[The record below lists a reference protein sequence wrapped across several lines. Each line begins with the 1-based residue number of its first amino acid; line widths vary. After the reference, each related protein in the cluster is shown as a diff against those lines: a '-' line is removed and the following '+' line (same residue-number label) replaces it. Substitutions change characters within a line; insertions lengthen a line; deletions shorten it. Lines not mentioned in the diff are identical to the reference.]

1 MFLGEVWVSLYLGW
15 GSQDVALD
23 FTLGYCKGWVGDRV
37 CVRLYSDPGVRASM
51 PIGSQ
56 ERVPS
61 VGFGARQVGFEIPLS
76 HRYICNHR

>member
-1 MFLGEVWVSLYLGW
+1 MFLGEVWVSSYLGW

-51 PIGSQ
+51 QP
-56 ERVPS
+56 
-61 VGFGARQVGFEIPLS
+61 
-76 HRYICNHR
+76 